1 MNEIDVKLTVELAH
15 QCVKC
20 SACRSVCPTY
30 SVVKEE
36 RSSPRGRLS
45 LAEAVVDGIMPLTED
60 IVAQWNQCAMC
71 RRCEWIC
78 PNEVEYKEIMFRAR
92 HMGNKELGKKDL
104 VKTAVFSGLAMMG
117 NVITKTAMKF
127 APSLM
132 DAYGKLFKKEVPE
145 YNAVFLDTGIPKY
158 TKLMPKPTA
167 KPFGLRGKVVK
178 PKKEKK
184 GKLLFF
190 TGCMIDAFY
199 GKTGESVLKLMEKAG
214 YEVVVPENIRCC
226 GAPHLYA
233 GNVEAFEKLMKHNKE
248 EIDKYDFDEIVVAC
262 PTCGGALEEE
272 YKYKVKSF
280 AQILEEQGYLT
291 FKGEGEKVTFH
302 FPCHSYTAMSTDPNV
317 YRNVLKSVAD
327 ASYVEGEKA
336 MMCCGFAGY
345 FSVANYEV
353 AVELQK
359 DKVKDLEKTQAEYV
373 LSDCPGCVFNIA
385 DGMYKHGEDYKKV
398 KVQHLADY
406 LAERLVENPEE
417 AEKLKENK
425 KEEEVQEQGVS
436 SVY

>member
-1 MNEIDVKLTVELAH
+1 MADNIDVTLPENLAH

-30 SVVKEE
+30 SVIKQE
-36 RSSPRGRLS
+36 RSSPRGRLA
-45 LAEAVVDGIMPLTED
+45 LAEAVVDGLLPLEED
-60 IVAQWNQCAMC
+60 IAQQWNECAMC

-92 HMGNKELGKKDL
+92 HLAKDKKKAGFDP
-104 VKTAVFSGLAMMG
+104 VKTAVYQGLAMTG
-117 NVITKTAMKF
+117 NLITKLSMKF

-132 DAYGKLFKKEVPE
+132 EAYGKIFKKDVPE
-145 YNAVFLDTGIPKY
+145 YNAVFLNTGIPKY
-158 TKLMPKPTA
+158 TKLLPKPTA
-167 KPFGLRGKVVK
+167 KPFGLRGKKVK
-178 PKKEKK
+178 PEKSK

-226 GAPHLYA
+226 GAPQLY
-233 GNVEAFEKLMKHNKE
+233 GGEVELFEKLYRHNKQ
-248 EIDKYDFDEIVVAC
+248 EIDRYEFDYVVVAC

-272 YKYKVKSF
+272 YGYPVKDF
-280 AQILEEQGYLT
+280 AQILEEEGYLV
-291 FKGEGEKVTFH
+291 FKGNGEKVTFH
-302 FPCHSYTAMSTDPNV
+302 FPCHSYTAMSTSPDT
-317 YRNVLKSVAD
+317 YRNILKGVVNAE
-327 ASYVEGEKA
+327 YVEGEDA

-345 FSVANYEV
+345 FSVSNYEV
-353 AVELQK
+353 ATQIQK
-359 DKVKDLEKTQAEYV
+359 RKVKDIESTQAQYV

-385 DGMYKHGEDYKKV
+385 DGMYKHGDYKSIKV
-398 KVQHLADY
+398 LHLADY
-406 LAERLVENPEE
+406 LAERLTDENITKEVKQQEE
-417 AEKLKENK
+417 KNT
-425 KEEEVQEQGVS
+425 VR

>member
-1 MNEIDVKLTVELAH
+1 MDKIDVTLPENLAH

-30 SVVKEE
+30 SVVKQE
-36 RSSPRGRLS
+36 RSSPRGRLA
-45 LAEAVVDGIMPLTED
+45 LAEAVVDGVLPLTEE
-60 IVAQWNQCAMC
+60 IALQWNECAMC

-92 HMGNKELGKKDL
+92 HLAKEEKKSGFDP
-104 VKTAVFSGLAMMG
+104 VKTAVYQGLAMTG
-117 NVITKTAMKF
+117 NMLTKLSMKF

-132 DAYGKLFKKEVPE
+132 NTYGKLFKKEVPE
-145 YNAVFLDTGIPKY
+145 YNSIFLNTGIPKY
-158 TKLMPKPTA
+158 TKLLPKPTA
-167 KPFGLRGKVVK
+167 KPFGLRGKSVK
-178 PKKEKK
+178 PEKSK

-190 TGCMIDAFY
+190 TGCMIDTVY
-199 GKTGESVLKLMEKAG
+199 GKTGESVMKLMEKAG
-214 YEVVVPENIRCC
+214 YEVIVPENIRCC
-226 GAPHLYA
+226 GAPQLY
-233 GNVEAFEKLMKHNKE
+233 GGEVELFEKLYKHNKE
-248 EIDKYDFDEIVVAC
+248 EIDKYQFDHIVVAC

-272 YKYKVKSF
+272 YRYPVKDF
-280 AQILEEQGYLT
+280 AEILAEEGYLV
-291 FKGEGEKVTFH
+291 FKGNGEKVTFH

-317 YRNVLKSVAD
+317 YRNILKSIAD
-327 ASYVEGEKA
+327 AQYVEGENA

-353 AVELQK
+353 ATEVQK
-359 DKVKDLEKTQAEYV
+359 SKVKDIEKTQAQYV

-385 DGMYKHGEDYKKV
+385 DGMYKHGDYKNIKV
-398 KVQHLADY
+398 VHLADY

-417 AEKLKENK
+417 IKVIRE
-425 KEEEVQEQGVS
+425 KEEENTEGVS

>member
-1 MNEIDVKLTVELAH
+1 MSDKIDVKLTVELAH

-45 LAEAVVDGIMPLTED
+45 LAEAVVDGLIPMDED
-60 IVAQWNQCAMC
+60 IIAQWNQCAMC

-92 HMGNKELGKKDL
+92 HMAKQETKKKDYF
-104 VKTAVFSGLAMMG
+104 KWAVFKGLGMMG
-117 NVITKTAMKF
+117 SPMTKIGMKF
-127 APSLM
+127 APGLM
-132 DAYGKLFKKEVPE
+132 DAYGKLFGKEVPE
-145 YNAVFLDTGIPKY
+145 YNAVYVDVGIPKY
-158 TKLMPKPTA
+158 AKLMPKPTA
-167 KPFGLRGKVVK
+167 KPFGIRGKEVK
-178 PKKEKK
+178 AKDSK

-214 YEVVVPENIRCC
+214 YDVVVPKNIRCC
-226 GAPHLYA
+226 GAPHLYS
-233 GNVEAFEKLMKHNKE
+233 GEVEAFEKLMEHNKE
-248 EIDKYDFDEIVVAC
+248 EIDKYDFDAIVVAC
-262 PTCGGALEEE
+262 PTCGGALSEE
-272 YKYKVKSF
+272 YKYPVKDF
-280 AQILEEQGYLT
+280 AEILREEGFFT
-291 FKGEGEKVTFH
+291 FKGEGEKVSFH

-317 YRNVLKSVAD
+317 YRDVLKNVKNAE
-327 ASYVEGEKA
+327 YVEGEEA

-353 AVELQK
+353 ASELQK
-359 DKVKDLEKTQAEYV
+359 RKIDDLRKTEATYV

-385 DGMYKHGEDYKKV
+385 DGMYKHGHSKNV
-398 KVQHLADY
+398 KVIHLADY
-406 LAERLVENPEE
+406 LADRLIEEEE
-417 AEKLKENK
+417 ASK
-425 KEEEVQEQGVS
+425 
-436 SVY
+436 

>member
-1 MNEIDVKLTVELAH
+1 MADKINVQLTVELAH

-36 RSSPRGRLS
+36 RSSPRGRLA

-60 IVAQWNQCAMC
+60 IARQWNECAMC

-92 HMGNKELGKKDL
+92 HEVKEKLGQKDY
-104 VKTAVFSGLAMMG
+104 VKDAVYNGLAMMG
-117 NVITKTAMKF
+117 NAITKTAMKF
-127 APSLM
+127 APTLM
-132 DAYGKLFKKEVPE
+132 NMYGKIFRKDVPE
-145 YNAVFLDTGIPKY
+145 YNAVFLNTGIPKY

-167 KPFGLRGKVVK
+167 KPFALRGKVSK
-178 PKKEKK
+178 PKKGSK

-199 GKTGESVLKLMEKAG
+199 GKTGESVIKLMNEAG
-214 YEVVVPENIRCC
+214 YEVIVPENIRCC
-226 GAPHLYA
+226 GAPQLY
-233 GNVEAFEKLMKHNKE
+233 GGEVELFEKLMKHNKE
-248 EIDKYDFDEIVVAC
+248 EISKYDFDAIVVAC
-262 PTCGGALEEE
+262 PTCGGALKEE
-272 YKYKVKSF
+272 YGYPVKDF
-280 AQILEEQGYLT
+280 AEILEEQGFFT
-291 FKGEGEKVTFH
+291 FRGNGEKVYFH
-302 FPCHSYTAMSTDPNV
+302 FPCHSYTAMKTDPDV
-317 YRNVLKSVAD
+317 YRTVLKNVDNAK
-327 ASYVEGEKA
+327 YVEGENA

-353 AVELQK
+353 ATEIQK
-359 DKVKDLEKTQAEYV
+359 NKVKDIEKTEAEYV
-373 LSDCPGCVFNIA
+373 LSDCPGCVFNLA
-385 DGMYKHGEDYKKV
+385 DGMYKHGEYKKV

-406 LAERLVENPEE
+406 LAERLTDQPVEKKQEEE
-417 AEKLKENK
+417 AE
-425 KEEEVQEQGVS
+425 EEGIA